1 MAGWRITDEWHVLDL
16 APGVHVQVCE
26 RGEGT
31 WHLWVLV
38 GGTLTVRF
46 VKVRTLA
53 AAKRMALKDV
63 RSSFPAHAALI
74 DELLAQLPGE

>member
-1 MAGWRITDEWHVLDL
+1 MAPVGHR
-16 APGVHVQVCE
+16 
-26 RGEGT
+26 
-31 WHLWVLV
+31 